1 MRLRHQL
8 AVYSPITL
16 GALSAA
22 AGASLAL
29 NSGAIDELANLVRR
43 EYSADGVAL
52 CGSGTQALQAA
63 LQLAR
68 EELGSDALVALPA
81 FSCFDV
87 ASAAIGAGARVVLYD
102 LDPGSLSPNIE
113 SLENALVAGARIVVV
128 APLYGVPVDWQTIQ
142 RVALSRGALLVED
155 AAQGHGASFRGKP
168 LGSFGEVSTLSF
180 GRGKG
185 WTGGSGGAVMVRR
198 MSRAALPSLAP
209 APRFD
214 FRTLVQLDA
223 QFALGRPAVY
233 GIPRSLPGLSLGETV
248 YHPPRTPAAMSR
260 AAAGAALATH
270 SRSLAEARRR
280 RAAAEW
286 LNEEIGAN
294 RSFQRIT
301 SAAGP
306 DASPGYLR
314 FPVLAQRGLA
324 GFADRS
330 GAERVGVAPT
340 YPRRLDELPELAS
353 SIVNRGAGFPGASR
367 LVEELVTFPSHSLT
381 SAADRKVLSGLIREY
396 AAS

>member
-1 MRLRHQL
+1 MHLRHQL
-8 AVYSPITL
+8 AVYSPIPL

-22 AGASLAL
+22 ASASLAFK
-29 NSGAIDELANLVRR
+29 SGAIEELAGLVTR
-43 EYSADGVAL
+43 EYAADGIAL

-63 LQLAR
+63 LGVAR
-68 EELGSDALVALPA
+68 GEMGSGALVALPA

-102 LDPGSLSPNIE
+102 LDPTSLSPNVE
-113 SLENALVAGARIVVV
+113 SLETALVAGARIVVV
-128 APLYGVPVDWQTIQ
+128 APLYGVPVDWQAIQ
-142 RVALSRGALLVED
+142 RLALPYGALVVED

-168 LGSFGEVSTLSF
+168 LGSFGDVSTLSF

-198 MSRAALPSLAP
+198 MSRSVLPSLAP

-214 FRTLVQLDA
+214 LRTLIQLDA
-223 QFALGRPAVY
+223 QFALGRPSVY

-248 YHPPRTPAAMSR
+248 YHPPRTPTAMSR

-270 SRSLAEARRR
+270 ARSLAEADRR

-286 LNEEIGAN
+286 LSEELGAN

-301 SAAGP
+301 SAAGAG
-306 DASPGYLR
+306 ASPGYLR
-314 FPVLAQRGLA
+314 FPVLARRGLA
-324 GFADRS
+324 GFADRLA
-330 GAERVGVAPT
+330 AERLGIAPT
-340 YPRRLDELPELAS
+340 YPRRLDELPELAPW
-353 SIVNRGAGFPGASR
+353 IVNASAAFPGASR

-381 SAADRKVLSGLIREY
+381 SAEDRNVLSHLIRGY